1 MILSKVS
8 KGMFSGWHALEEGNI
23 LEVLRWEELY
33 QTACSKMSTAL
44 PARFRN
50 LSREK
55 KQESIVQTPSC
66 TMILITRRVNSSDRA
81 VLLEDFKTK
90 PAGSVL
96 PQYLQS
102 ALTSVA
108 VWSYLVQVGFSELSP
123 EVPDPDH
130 TWATFRAH
138 LFQAGTSLFSSPQTL
153 SLFYLCFCSL
163 AVPMLQGGRFL
174 HRPIFKLLDVIQCGP
189 F

>member
-1 MILSKVS
+1 
-8 KGMFSGWHALEEGNI
+8 
-23 LEVLRWEELY
+23 
-33 QTACSKMSTAL
+33 
-44 PARFRN
+44 
-50 LSREK
+50 
-55 KQESIVQTPSC
+55 
-66 TMILITRRVNSSDRA
+66 MILITRRVNSSDRA

-138 LFQAGTSLFSSPQTL
+138 LF
-153 SLFYLCFCSL
+153 
-163 AVPMLQGGRFL
+163 
-174 HRPIFKLLDVIQCGP
+174 
-189 F
+189 